1 MVFQA
6 TQGPM
11 GMTLVKVLLV
21 WCMYSDV
28 TELEPRALQAAAPP
42 PPSGLEDTRPNSVS
56 GFLPTFPSEAEAL
69 ERKRNWKEKR
79 SARKR

>member
-42 PPSGLEDTRPNSVS
+42 PPLRAG
-56 GFLPTFPSEAEAL
+56 GHQAQQCQWLPTHNL
-69 ERKRNWKEKR
+69 L
-79 SARKR
+79 